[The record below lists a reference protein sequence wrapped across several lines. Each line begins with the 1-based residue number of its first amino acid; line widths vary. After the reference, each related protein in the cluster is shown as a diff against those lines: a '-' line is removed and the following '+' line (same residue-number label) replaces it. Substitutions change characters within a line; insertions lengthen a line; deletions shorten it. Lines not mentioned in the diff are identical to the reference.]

1 MPYRN
6 RRNCPI
12 CCKSGL
18 LSLSHHLA
26 QVHQL
31 SSEERKP
38 WLKSAIF
45 SSAKSTGLPYMAPYP
60 FWGMPPPPWS
70 HTPQPLKPV
79 RQALKTEPKQRKVTK
94 LETANCLETS
104 PYPDFKFNHMFSML
118 VVGPSQCGKTS
129 FVEQLLKKNCIKYPS
144 KKQRRIFWFYN
155 QWQPRYASL
164 QSTLSDEIVFTQGLP
179 ALSEDLREIN
189 PKFHNVLVF
198 DDLMSKATDSPVLS
212 TLFTQGRH
220 RNASVILLLQNMF
233 PKGKFNTDISRNAQY
248 MVLFRSPS
256 DRKQIDMVAERIF
269 AKDRSNFMKVYAKET
284 EKPYGYLLVD
294 NQPKTPTEK
303 QVVAEVFE
311 NCHCYPNITTCTK
324 TVSEADKPELVSR
337 KRPIDP
343 PLVKDKH
350 RKQSEQKQ
358 KKSGTIKA
366 NPVKQNVKSKR
377 RRKQQGKTGYTSTL
391 KLSPDRDSG
400 NEKRVNFDEEPIHL
414 TQHQVNAMARRA
426 VKARGSSFGPKMVY
440 D

>member
-1 MPYRN
+1 
-6 RRNCPI
+6 
-12 CCKSGL
+12 
-18 LSLSHHLA
+18 
-26 QVHQL
+26 
-31 SSEERKP
+31 
-38 WLKSAIF
+38 
-45 SSAKSTGLPYMAPYP
+45 
-60 FWGMPPPPWS
+60 
-70 HTPQPLKPV
+70 
-79 RQALKTEPKQRKVTK
+79 
-94 LETANCLETS
+94 
-104 PYPDFKFNHMFSML
+104 
-118 VVGPSQCGKTS
+118 
-129 FVEQLLKKNCIKYPS
+129 
-144 KKQRRIFWFYN
+144 
-155 QWQPRYASL
+155 
-164 QSTLSDEIVFTQGLP
+164 
-179 ALSEDLREIN
+179 
-189 PKFHNVLVF
+189 
-198 DDLMSKATDSPVLS
+198 
-212 TLFTQGRH
+212 
-220 RNASVILLLQNMF
+220 
-233 PKGKFNTDISRNAQY
+233 
-248 MVLFRSPS
+248 
-256 DRKQIDMVAERIF
+256 
-269 AKDRSNFMKVYAKET
+269 MKVYAKET

-311 NCHCYPNITTCTK
+311 NCHCYPKITSCTK

-343 PLVKDKH
+343 PLVKNKH

-358 KKSGTIKA
+358 KKLGTIKA